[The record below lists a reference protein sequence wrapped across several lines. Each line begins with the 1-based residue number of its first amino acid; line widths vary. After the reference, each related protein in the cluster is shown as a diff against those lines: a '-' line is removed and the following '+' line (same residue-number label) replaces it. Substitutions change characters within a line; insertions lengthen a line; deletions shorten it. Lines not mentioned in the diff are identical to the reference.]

1 MYKFH
6 HQSLKQENVTD
17 SEVFEAAKVI
27 ETATSNVKFVEED
40 TGRLGD
46 IADFME
52 TLAHLGKPSVNVIQY
67 LTFTI

>member
-1 MYKFH
+1 MYKFY

-17 SEVFEAAKVI
+17 NEVFEAAKVI
-27 ETATSNVKFVEED
+27 ETATSNVKYVEED
-40 TGRLGD
+40 TGRLED

-52 TLAHLGKPSVNVIQY
+52 TLAHLGEPSVNVIKY